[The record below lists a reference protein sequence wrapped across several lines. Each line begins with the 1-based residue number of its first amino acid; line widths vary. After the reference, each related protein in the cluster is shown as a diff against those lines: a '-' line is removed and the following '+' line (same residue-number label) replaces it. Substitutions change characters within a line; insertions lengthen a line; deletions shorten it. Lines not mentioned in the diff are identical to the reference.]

1 MTSVV
6 VAAASTTLATAAQV
20 LPSRYSSSTEF
31 VLSMPLGMGGV
42 QLKSASILPL
52 FVGGWLLFPHF

>member
-1 MTSVV
+1 M
-6 VAAASTTLATAAQV
+6 VAAASTTLATAAQA
-20 LPSRYSSSTEF
+20 LPSRYSSSAEF
-31 VLSMPLGMGGV
+31 MLPMPLEMGGV